1 MRLKEDN
8 GNMWEN
14 GIDLT
19 LDMRFEIIERIEDQC
34 LPKLGM
40 SFGFQI
46 DVECCDHIHTCPY
59 KQ

>member
-19 LDMRFEIIERIEDQC
+19 LDMRFEIIERIED
-34 LPKLGM
+34 
-40 SFGFQI
+40 
-46 DVECCDHIHTCPY
+46 
-59 KQ
+59 